1 VTDTYEPTLEDL
13 QRIIGRNQFALNVLT
28 DRVAALTRENVEL
41 MSIVDE
47 LQRDLAE
54 ARRALSDLKS
64 SDDLLAQ
71 VTSDH
76 AVVHPVPDDPAR
88 VPSG

>member
-1 VTDTYEPTLEDL
+1 MSTDWTPEEL
-13 QRIIGRNQFALNVLT
+13 QRIIARKVFVQNVLS
-28 DRVAALTRENVEL
+28 DRVATLTMENVEL

-47 LQRDLAE
+47 LQTDLAA
-54 ARRALSDLKS
+54 ARQALTDLKS

-71 VTSDH
+71 VASDH
-76 AVVHPVPDDPAR
+76 AVVHPVSDEQS

>member
-1 VTDTYEPTLEDL
+1 MSDDWTPAEL
-13 QRIIGRNQFALNVLT
+13 QRILARKQFANNILAERVGMLT
-28 DRVAALTRENVEL
+28 AEVVEL

-47 LQRDLAE
+47 LQTDLAA
-54 ARRALSDLKS
+54 ARQALSDLKT

-71 VTSDH
+71 VASDH
-76 AVVHPVPDDPAR
+76 AVVHPVSDEQP

>member
-1 VTDTYEPTLEDL
+1 MSDTIDWTTEEL
-13 QRIIGRNQFALNVLT
+13 QRIIARKVFIQNVLS
-28 DRVAALTRENVEL
+28 DRVAMLTSENAEL

-47 LQRDLAE
+47 LQTDLAA
-54 ARRALSDLKS
+54 ARQALTDLKT

-71 VTSDH
+71 VASDH
-76 AVVHPVPDDPAR
+76 AVVHPVSDEQP